1 MYSILLFFA
10 ALLYSPYFL
19 WQVIVKG
26 KYRKSF
32 WPRLGNSF
40 PLPPENKEVIWVHAV
55 SVGEVKA
62 VAPIIK
68 AIREKKP
75 EAFIYFST
83 ITETGHDEAKKS
95 APEANE
101 HVYLPFDFL
110 INSIVKKVRPD
121 TVILCE
127 TDFWFNFLDSAKKY
141 GAKIFVVNGKLS
153 EKSLNRFKAFPFFT
167 KALFERIDRI
177 IVQNTLYFD
186 RFVELGISPIKVV
199 VGGNIKL
206 DADAAELTAD
216 DKDAFLKKLGIK
228 NEPVIVVGST
238 HDPEERIF
246 LEAFRNI
253 KNKIPSAKLILVP
266 RHPER
271 FDSVAKLISDK
282 GFDLK
287 RFSQNDDKEASVIL
301 VDTMGQLKKCYQI
314 ATIAAVAGSWTAK
327 VNGHNI
333 LEPSFYGKAVVY
345 GPYMSS
351 QPDFLRLMKD
361 YNGGVQVIERDI
373 EKTLLQLLEN
383 QKERD
388 KMGERGKQLV
398 SESKGALKRT
408 LEALSLF

>member
-1 MYSILLFFA
+1 MLRGFKKFILK
-10 ALLYSPYFL
+10 LLVKPLVVNEKPY
-19 WQVIVKG
+19 K
-26 KYRKSF
+26 K
-32 WPRLGNSF
+32 NS
-40 PLPPENKEVIWVHAV
+40 H
-55 SVGEVKA
+55 
-62 VAPIIK
+62 
-68 AIREKKP
+68 
-75 EAFIYFST
+75 T
-83 ITETGHDEAKKS
+83 
-95 APEANE
+95 APEFIIADE
-101 HVYLPFDFL
+101 RDFE
-110 INSIVKKVRPD
+110 K
-121 TVILCE
+121 
-127 TDFWFNFLDSAKKY
+127 
-141 GAKIFVVNGKLS
+141 
-153 EKSLNRFKAFPFFT
+153 EKSQEPLKTDMKNLKNDEQKMLDNHFSFFSVD
-167 KALFERIDRI
+167 K
-177 IVQNTLYFD
+177 N
-186 RFVELGISPIKVV
+186 ISGLMTPEEK
-199 VGGNIKL
+199 N
-206 DADAAELTAD
+206 
-216 DKDAFLKKLGIK
+216 AFLKQLRIK

-271 FDSVAKLISDK
+271 FDSVAKLITDK

-333 LEPSFYGKAVVY
+333 LEPSFYGKAEVY

-361 YNGGVQVIERDI
+361 YNGGVQVLERDI